1 MAPQR
6 PSYQAP
12 RDERLLS
19 WWLKPGEA
27 TVSGSP
33 TVSYNGEDVVFLVFL
48 RQGSTRVL
56 EEYLPAFSYV
66 KQAGLLM

>member
-1 MAPQR
+1 MAE
-6 PSYQAP
+6 AT
-12 RDERLLS
+12 
-19 WWLKPGEA
+19 GEA

-33 TVSYNGEDVVFLVFL
+33 KVSYNGKDVVFLVFL